1 MKQRYSKSSGY
12 VLVLFALVLGVLVS
26 IAGVAVDIGNLYI
39 IRNRL
44 ERAAKAGALAGVGY
58 RSLRGWD
65 YFATYAAGAPTLK
78 STKDELFGVIS
89 GVVRANMQAAFSA
102 PSDASAAEVAEPSTV
117 TGNLG
122 NLTVLPTFTPLPPN
136 NNTNFYNASNDTFT
150 ARVTYNAPTFIIG
163 RLSAALGAATCPL
176 DIRDGKY
183 RCPITVT
190 ETAQL
195 EKAVVALLL
204 DTSGSMNCPANNAL
218 GCTCRTSTTP
228 CSSTGRVIDALVT
241 ALAGFRSFFNPYRDY
256 ITVIPFNL
264 AAFNSFSIVLGTAA
278 SGPPISF
285 GNTQARYDDFMN
297 NKTSL
302 AGLIP
307 KSNTNICD
315 AFIEAIAELKRIN
328 NLADFH
334 PFVIAFTDGAPNAFR
349 GEFLGGVDTA
359 GAVGNLTRDNNP
371 ATSTGLTNDWYQY
384 GLEWSTATTP
394 LTTYRGPGPL
404 VNRQLVGGKPRL
416 FDHIISS
423 TTGIWPT
430 SPTLPSNVCGQ
441 AYSESAQHPAILNF
455 NATPVVP
462 IKGCLSNLNFKIP
475 GTGGTAS
482 VNGVQIDPDGSAA
495 TKFNYAKLPYYCAI
509 EAADYIRSNL
519 AAPATVYTIGVGNP
533 GSANCQDPF
542 ENVDNPLIRKD
553 NFLARVALDPETL
566 TESAGNFT
574 VTPNSKF
581 DFQSTRSNVQICN
594 LATSPGQA
602 VGYTPGSNTKKTTP
616 DVQGEYFATSNADE
630 LRTLFS
636 IIAKQILLRLRS

>member
-1 MKQRYSKSSGY
+1 MTSVKQRYSKSSGY
-12 VLVLFALVLGVLVS
+12 VLVFFTLILGVLVS

-65 YFATYAAGAPTLK
+65 YFSTYAAGGATPK
-78 STKDELFGVIS
+78 STAVTEELFGVIS

-117 TGNLG
+117 PGNLG
-122 NLTVLPTFTPLPPN
+122 NLTVLRTFTPLPPN

-176 DIRDGKY
+176 DIRDGQY

-195 EKAVVALLL
+195 ERAVVALLL
-204 DTSGSMNCPANNAL
+204 DISGSMNCPANDTTN
-218 GCTCRTSTTP
+218 CKCRTDNSCLP
-228 CSSTGRVIDALVT
+228 TGRVIDALVT
-241 ALAGFRSFFNPYRDY
+241 ALITFRGFFNPYRDY

-264 AAFNSFSIVLGTAA
+264 AAFNAFPIVTGGAA
-278 SGPPISF
+278 SSF
-285 GNTQARYDDFMN
+285 GETPALYADFI

-302 AGLIP
+302 AGLTP

-315 AFIEAIAELKRIN
+315 AFIEAIAELKRIT
-328 NLADFH
+328 NLDRFH

-349 GEFLGGVDTA
+349 GEFT
-359 GAVGNLTRDNNP
+359 GAVVNPTPPATVGNLQRDNNP

-384 GLEWSTATTP
+384 GLEWSTAPTPAATPTTS
-394 LTTYRGPGPL
+394 RAPGPL
-404 VNRQLVGGKPRL
+404 VNRELVGGKPRL
-416 FDHIISS
+416 VDHIISS
-423 TTGIWPT
+423 TTGIWP
-430 SPTLPSNVCGQ
+430 SGSQVCGE
-441 AYSESAQHPAILNF
+441 AYSDPNNHPAVLNF
-455 NATPVVP
+455 NPTTPAP
-462 IKGCLSNLNFKIP
+462 SIKGCLSNLDFNIP
-475 GTGGTAS
+475 GTGGAAGVRS
-482 VNGVQIDPDGSAA
+482 VPIDQNGAAA

-509 EAADYIRSNL
+509 EAADYIRGNL

-533 GSANCQDPF
+533 GAASSDPF

-566 TESAGNFT
+566 QKQSNGTFT
-574 VTPNSKF
+574 VIPNSKF
-581 DFQSTRSNVQICN
+581 DFQN
-594 LATSPGQA
+594 LTNTFLNCPETLPAC
-602 VGYTPGSNTKKTTP
+602 YKPGSNTKKTTP
-616 DVQGEYFATSNADE
+616 DVQGEYFATSNANE

>member
-1 MKQRYSKSSGY
+1 MSSVKQRYSKSSGY
-12 VLVLFALVLGVLVS
+12 VLVFFTLILGVLVS

-65 YFATYAAGAPTLK
+65 YFATYVVGTPTLK
-78 STKDELFGVIS
+78 STKDELFGVMS
-89 GVVRANMQAAFSA
+89 GVVTENMRAAFSA
-102 PSDASAAEVAEPSTV
+102 PTEASEFTS
-117 TGNLG
+117 NL
-122 NLTVLPTFTPLPPN
+122 NI
-136 NNTNFYNASNDTFT
+136 TNSYDPQTDTFT
-150 ARVTYNAPTFIIG
+150 INATYQAPTFIIG
-163 RLSAALGAATCPL
+163 RLGAALGAAPCPL
-176 DIRDGKY
+176 SNGKY
-183 RCPITVT
+183 RCPVTVS
-190 ETAQL
+190 EKAQL
-195 EKAVVALLL
+195 NRAVVALLL
-204 DTSGSMNCPANNAL
+204 DVSGSMNCPSTGSPNCA
-218 GCTCRTSTTP
+218 CRTNTTP
-228 CSSTGRVIDALVT
+228 CPSTGRVIDALVA
-241 ALAGFRSFFNPYRDY
+241 ALKEFRGFFNPIRDY

-264 AAFNSFSIVLGTAA
+264 AAFNSFPIVLGTAA
-278 SGPPISF
+278 SGPPVSF
-285 GNTQARYDDFMN
+285 GSDQIRYTDFI
-297 NKTSL
+297 NKTNSGDDPTKPPNPL
-302 AGLIP
+302 GLIP

-359 GAVGNLTRDNNP
+359 GAVGNLTRGNNP

-441 AYSESAQHPAILNF
+441 AYSVSAQHPAVLNF
-455 NATPVVP
+455 NPTTPAP
-462 IKGCLSNLNFKIP
+462 SIRGCLSNLDFNIP

-482 VNGVQIDPDGSAA
+482 VRGVPIHAVS
-495 TKFNYAKLPYYCAI
+495 TNTNTNLNYAKLPYYCAI

-533 GSANCQDPF
+533 GIPTSSDPF

-566 TESAGNFT
+566 TNGAIKADSQ
-574 VTPNSKF
+574 F
-581 DFQSTRSNVQICN
+581 DFEKSTN
-594 LATSPGQA
+594 TSSPCPETLPACYKPG
-602 VGYTPGSNTKKTTP
+602 TNIKRTTP
-616 DVQGEYFATSNADE
+616 DVQGEYFATQDANE

>member
-12 VLVLFALVLGVLVS
+12 VLIFFALILGVLVS
-26 IAGVAVDIGNLYI
+26 IAGVAVDVGNLYI

-65 YFATYAAGAPTLK
+65 YFSTYAAGGATPK
-78 STKDELFGVIS
+78 STAVTEELFGVIS

-117 TGNLG
+117 PGNLG
-122 NLTVLPTFTPLPPN
+122 NLTVLRTFTPLPPN

-176 DIRDGKY
+176 DIRDGQY

-195 EKAVVALLL
+195 ERAVVALLL
-204 DTSGSMNCPANNAL
+204 DISGSMNCPANNAL
-218 GCTCRTSTTP
+218 GCICRTNNTCGTS
-228 CSSTGRVIDALVT
+228 GRVIDALVA
-241 ALAGFRSFFNPYRDY
+241 ALAGFRGFFNPYRDY

-264 AAFNSFSIVLGTAA
+264 AAFNSFRIVPGTAA
-278 SGPPISF
+278 SGSPLSF
-285 GNTQARYDDFMN
+285 GSDQPRYDDFMN

-302 AGLIP
+302 TGLIP

-328 NLADFH
+328 NLANFH

-349 GEFLGGVDTA
+349 GEFK
-359 GAVGNLTRDNNP
+359 GAVVNTAAPTTLGDLRRDNNLTQ
-371 ATSTGLTNDWYQY
+371 TSTTLTNDWYQY

-404 VNRQLVGGKPRL
+404 VNRQLIGGKPRL
-416 FDHIISS
+416 VDHIISS

-430 SPTLPSNVCGQ
+430 SSKVCGQ
-441 AYSESAQHPAILNF
+441 AYSVSAQHPAVLNF
-455 NATPVVP
+455 NPTTPAP
-462 IKGCLSNLNFKIP
+462 SIRGCLSNLDFNIP

-482 VNGVQIDPDGSAA
+482 VRGVPIHAVS
-495 TKFNYAKLPYYCAI
+495 TNTNTNLNYAKLPYYCAI

-533 GSANCQDPF
+533 GTTTNCQDPF

-553 NFLARVALDPETL
+553 NFLARVALDPEI
-566 TESAGNFT
+566 FP
-574 VTPNSKF
+574 VTSTSKF
-581 DFQSTRSNVQICN
+581 NFQGSRTPPATCN
-594 LATSPGQA
+594 LATSTQA
-602 VGYTPGSNTKKTTP
+602 VGYTPGTNIKRTTP
-616 DVQGEYFATSNADE
+616 DVQGEYFATQDANE

>member
-1 MKQRYSKSSGY
+1 MTSVKQRYSKSSGY

-65 YFATYAAGAPTLK
+65 YFSTYAAGVPTPQP
-78 STKDELFGVIS
+78 TPVAELFGVMS
-89 GVVRANMQAAFSA
+89 GVVKENMQAAFSA
-102 PSDASAAEVAEPSTV
+102 PPTGASANEFAINTPTL
-117 TGNLG
+117 TTD
-122 NLTVLPTFTPLPPN
+122 NLTVTN
-136 NNTNFYNASNDTFT
+136 ANFYDPQTDTFSIN
-150 ARVTYNAPTFIIG
+150 ATYKAPTFIIG
-163 RLSAALGAATCPL
+163 RLGAALGAAPCPL
-176 DIRDGKY
+176 SNGKY

-190 ETAQL
+190 EKAQL
-195 EKAVVALLL
+195 ERAVVALLL
-204 DTSGSMNCPANNAL
+204 DTSGSMNCPANNAP
-218 GCTCRTSTTP
+218 GCACRSNTIGNGCAT
-228 CSSTGRVIDALVT
+228 TGRVIDALVA
-241 ALAGFRSFFNPYRDY
+241 ALDGFRRFFNPKRDY

-264 AAFNSFSIVLGTAA
+264 AAFNAFPIVTNIDPITNK
-278 SGPPISF
+278 GPPVRF
-285 GNTQARYDDFMN
+285 GDTQARYTDFI

-302 AGLIP
+302 AGLTP

-315 AFIEAIAELKRIN
+315 AFIEAIAELKRIT

-349 GEFLGGVDTA
+349 GEFKDGAGVGD
-359 GAVGNLTRDNNP
+359 LTRANNP
-371 ATSTGLTNDWYQY
+371 ASTDLKNDWYQY
-384 GLEWSTATTP
+384 GVEWSTAATP
-394 LTTYRGPGPL
+394 PITSRAPGPL
-404 VNRQLVGGKPRL
+404 VNRAPT
-416 FDHIISS
+416 
-423 TTGIWPT
+423 TTGTPTPLFNHLIGVPIAGTPAIWPT
-430 SPTLPSNVCGQ
+430 GSKVCGEAYPLESDHPAVLNSNVTP
-441 AYSESAQHPAILNF
+441 PAPSIR
-455 NATPVVP
+455 
-462 IKGCLSNLNFKIP
+462 GCLSNLNFNIP
-475 GTGGTAS
+475 GTGSTA
-482 VNGVQIDPDGSAA
+482 GVKDVPIDLNGSAA

-574 VTPNSKF
+574 VTTNSKF
-581 DFQSTRSNVQICN
+581 DFRTIRTNSTCN
-594 LATSPGQA
+594 PSTAPAQG
-602 VGYTPGSNTKKTTP
+602 VGYNSINATKKTTP
-616 DVQGEYFATSNADE
+616 DVQGEYFATQDANE

-636 IIAKQILLRLRS
+636 IIAKQILLRLGT

>member
-1 MKQRYSKSSGY
+1 MSSVKQRYSKSSGY
-12 VLVLFALVLGVLVS
+12 VLVFFTLILGVLVS

-65 YFATYAAGAPTLK
+65 YFATYVVGTPTLK
-78 STKDELFGVIS
+78 STKDELFGVMS
-89 GVVRANMQAAFSA
+89 GVVTENMRAAFSA
-102 PSDASAAEVAEPSTV
+102 PPTGASANEFAINTPTV
-117 TGNLG
+117 TTN
-122 NLTVLPTFTPLPPN
+122 NLTVTNVYTPA
-136 NNTNFYNASNDTFT
+136 TDTFRID
-150 ARVTYNAPTFIIG
+150 ATYNAPTFIIG
-163 RLSAALGAATCPL
+163 RLGAALGAAPCPL
-176 DIRDGKY
+176 SNGKY

-190 ETAQL
+190 EKAQL

-218 GCTCRTSTTP
+218 GCACRSNTIDNGCAT
-228 CSSTGRVIDALVT
+228 TGRVIDALVA
-241 ALAGFRSFFNPYRDY
+241 ALDGFRRFFNPYRDY

-264 AAFNSFSIVLGTAA
+264 AAFNSFRIVDDKAA

-285 GNTQARYDDFMN
+285 GDINIPNRYTDFI

-302 AGLIP
+302 AGLTP

-315 AFIEAIAELKRIN
+315 AFIEAIAELKRID
-328 NLADFH
+328 NLANYH

-349 GEFLGGVDTA
+349 GEFT
-359 GAVGNLTRDNNP
+359 GAVVNTAAPTTLGDLRRDNNLTQ
-371 ATSTGLTNDWYQY
+371 TSTTLTNDWYQY

-404 VNRQLVGGKPRL
+404 VNRQLIGGKPRL
-416 FDHIISS
+416 VDHIISS

-430 SPTLPSNVCGQ
+430 SSNVCGQ
-441 AYSESAQHPAILNF
+441 AYSVSAQHPAILNF

-462 IKGCLSNLNFKIP
+462 IKGCLSNLDFNIP
-475 GTGGTAS
+475 GTD
-482 VNGVQIDPDGSAA
+482 GVAGVSGVPIDVLNAD
-495 TKFNYAKLPYYCAI
+495 TTTNLTTNLNYAKLPYYCAI
-509 EAADYIRSNL
+509 EAADYIRGNL
-519 AAPATVYTIGVGNP
+519 GTTALPVSATVYTIGVGNP
-533 GSANCQDPF
+533 GSADCQDPF

-566 TESAGNFT
+566 TGTNI
-574 VTPNSKF
+574 SKF
-581 DFQSTRSNVQICN
+581 DFQSTN
-594 LATSPGQA
+594 TSSTCPETLPA
-602 VGYTPGSNTKKTTP
+602 CYKPGSNTKKTTP
-616 DVQGEYFATSNADE
+616 DVQGEYFATQDANE

-636 IIAKQILLRLRS
+636 IIAKQILLRLGT

>member
-12 VLVLFALVLGVLVS
+12 VLVLFALVLGVLLS

-58 RSLRGWD
+58 RSLRGWE
-65 YFATYAAGAPTLK
+65 YFSTYAAGGATPK
-78 STKDELFGVIS
+78 STAITTELFNVIS
-89 GVVRANMQAAFSA
+89 GVVTENMQSAFSA
-102 PSDASAAEVAEPSTV
+102 PIAASEFTS
-117 TGNLG
+117 
-122 NLTVLPTFTPLPPN
+122 NLTVTN
-136 NNTNFYNASNDTFT
+136 ANFYDPQTDTFT
-150 ARVTYNAPTFIIG
+150 INATYQAPTFIIG
-163 RLSAALGAATCPL
+163 RLGAALGAAPCPKAN
-176 DIRDGKY
+176 DGQY
-183 RCPITVT
+183 RCTIKIPTQI
-190 ETAQL
+190 AQL
-195 EKAVVALLL
+195 NRAVVALLL
-204 DTSGSMNCPANNAL
+204 DVSGSMNCPSTGSPNCA
-218 GCTCRTSTTP
+218 CRTSTTP
-228 CSSTGRVIDALVT
+228 CPSTGRVIDALVA
-241 ALAGFRSFFNPYRDY
+241 ALKEFRGFFNPIRDY

-264 AAFNSFSIVLGTAA
+264 AAFNSFPIVLGTVA

-302 AGLIP
+302 AGLTP

-349 GEFLGGVDTA
+349 GEFT
-359 GAVGNLTRDNNP
+359 GAVVNTAAPTTLGDLRRDNNLTQ
-371 ATSTGLTNDWYQY
+371 TSTTLTNDWYQY

-404 VNRQLVGGKPRL
+404 VNRQLIGGKPRL
-416 FDHIISS
+416 VDHIISS

-430 SPTLPSNVCGQ
+430 SSNVCGQ
-441 AYSESAQHPAILNF
+441 AYSVSAQHPAILNF
-455 NATPVVP
+455 NATTTPVVP
-462 IKGCLSNLNFKIP
+462 IKGCLSNLDFNIP
-475 GTGGTAS
+475 GTD
-482 VNGVQIDPDGSAA
+482 GVAGVSGVPIDVLNAD
-495 TKFNYAKLPYYCAI
+495 TTTNLTTNLNYAKLPYYCAI
-509 EAADYIRSNL
+509 EAADYIRGNL
-519 AAPATVYTIGVGNP
+519 GTTALPVSATVYTIGVGNP
-533 GSANCQDPF
+533 EIPSSSDPF

-566 TESAGNFT
+566 TGTNI
-574 VTPNSKF
+574 SKF
-581 DFQSTRSNVQICN
+581 DFQSTN
-594 LATSPGQA
+594 TSSTCPETLPA
-602 VGYTPGSNTKKTTP
+602 CYKPGSNTKKTTP
-616 DVQGEYFATSNADE
+616 DVQGEYFATQDANE

>member
-58 RSLRGWD
+58 RSLRGWS
-65 YFATYAAGAPTLK
+65 YFSTYPPGTSSGPPPPPAPVTTPTATNT
-78 STKDELFGVIS
+78 ELFNVMS
-89 GVVRANMQAAFSA
+89 GVVTENMRAAFSA
-102 PSDASAAEVAEPSTV
+102 PPTGASADEFASP
-117 TGNLG
+117 
-122 NLTVLPTFTPLPPN
+122 NLTITRTTPSFD
-136 NNTNFYNASNDTFT
+136 FYKPQTDTFT
-150 ARVTYNAPTFIIG
+150 IEAKYLAPTFIIG
-163 RLSAALGAATCPL
+163 RLGAALGAAPCTEEK
-176 DIRDGKY
+176 INGIGTGKY

-195 EKAVVALLL
+195 ERAVVALLL
-204 DTSGSMNCPANNAL
+204 DVSGSMNCKADGTTN
-218 GCTCRTSTTP
+218 CVCRLEESGYTNCQKAP
-228 CSSTGRVIDALVT
+228 RVIDALVD
-241 ALAGFRSFFNPYRDY
+241 ALAGFRGFFNPYRDY

-264 AAFNSFSIVLGTAA
+264 AAYTSFPIVLGTAA

-285 GNTQARYDDFMN
+285 GSDQTRYDTFKKITEVHSTAN
-297 NKTSL
+297 PT
-302 AGLIP
+302 GLNP

-359 GAVGNLTRDNNP
+359 GAVGNLTRDHNP

-384 GLEWSTATTP
+384 GLEWSTAATP
-394 LTTYRGPGPL
+394 PITSRAPGPL
-404 VNRQLVGGKPRL
+404 VNRALTTPGTRTPL
-416 FDHIISS
+416 FDHLIGNN
-423 TTGIWPT
+423 GIWP
-430 SPTLPSNVCGQ
+430 SGSNVCGQ
-441 AYSESAQHPAILNF
+441 AYSVSAQHPAILNF
-455 NATPVVP
+455 NATTSPVVP
-462 IKGCLSNLNFKIP
+462 IKGCLSNLNFNIP
-475 GTGGTAS
+475 GTGGTA
-482 VNGVQIDPDGSAA
+482 GVSGVPIDLNGSAA

-509 EAADYIRSNL
+509 EAADYIRGNL

-533 GSANCQDPF
+533 GAASSDPF
-542 ENVDNPLIRKD
+542 QNVDNPLIRKD

-566 TESAGNFT
+566 TGTNI
-574 VTPNSKF
+574 SKF
-581 DFQSTRSNVQICN
+581 DFQSTN
-594 LATSPGQA
+594 TSSPCPETLPACYKPG
-602 VGYTPGSNTKKTTP
+602 TNIKRTTP
-616 DVQGEYFATSNADE
+616 DVQGEYFATQDANE

-636 IIAKQILLRLRS
+636 IIAKQILLRLGS